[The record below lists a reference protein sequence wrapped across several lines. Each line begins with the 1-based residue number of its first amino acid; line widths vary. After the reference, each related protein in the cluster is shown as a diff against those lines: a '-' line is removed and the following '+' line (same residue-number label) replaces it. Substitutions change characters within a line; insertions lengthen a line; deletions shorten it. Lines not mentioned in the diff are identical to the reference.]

1 MKKGFYFL
9 SLFLLLFI
17 AGNMSVAQAQ
27 VYEVD
32 MDNPCI
38 TSSAQL
44 SSNCTWTPDKGSDN
58 YLPENNEA
66 FYDKGDYLGTLLDGS
81 QSTYWHS
88 EPTAHDYRT
97 QVQWIQIDLQNNDL
111 KNFYFMMQRRADMY
125 NGTERHGAFPSK
137 MIIYGTNDEALASD
151 QNSDMKSWTEL
162 VTLSDLPSTDDAT
175 FAWPYIST
183 LI

>member
-66 FYDKGDYLGTLLDGS
+66 FYDKGDYLGTEVRAHTGIPNRPPTTTVHKYS
-81 QSTYWHS
+81 GYRSTY
-88 EPTAHDYRT
+88 RT
-97 QVQWIQIDLQNNDL
+97 
-111 KNFYFMMQRRADMY
+111 
-125 NGTERHGAFPSK
+125 
-137 MIIYGTNDEALASD
+137 MI
-151 QNSDMKSWTEL
+151 
-162 VTLSDLPSTDDAT
+162 
-175 FAWPYIST
+175 
-183 LI
+183 